1 MHAEKS
7 ALAGE
12 KMAPITGVDTDR
24 QQTEDIKRY
33 EKITLYSL
41 KYCSSRSYPPFPHY
55 FNLKHLPLSPPPIV
69 FRARKK
75 FNLF

>member
-1 MHAEKS
+1 
-7 ALAGE
+7 
-12 KMAPITGVDTDR
+12 MATITRVETDR

-33 EKITLYSL
+33 EKKTLYSL
-41 KYCSSRSYPPFPHY
+41 KYCYSRNNPSFPY
-55 FNLKHLPLSPPPIV
+55 YYNFKHLPLSPPPIV